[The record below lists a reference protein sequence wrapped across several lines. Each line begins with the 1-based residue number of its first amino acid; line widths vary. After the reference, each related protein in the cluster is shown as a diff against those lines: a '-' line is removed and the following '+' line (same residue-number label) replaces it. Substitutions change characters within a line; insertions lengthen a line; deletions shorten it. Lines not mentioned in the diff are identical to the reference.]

1 MNEIVIYNT
10 ILHVHS
16 NILVH
21 LVMFTFARVF
31 YHSIYFCI
39 IKVFIKNVVIRSH
52 FLGIKITI
60 ALAYKSFYAQLRQLK
75 VVFSAF
81 SEDFNS

>member
-21 LVMFTFARVF
+21 LVMLTFARVF
-31 YHSIYFCI
+31 YHRHLLLYNKSF
-39 IKVFIKNVVIRSH
+39 KNVVIRSN
-52 FLGIKITI
+52 FLAIKITI
-60 ALAYKSFYAQLRQLK
+60 ALAYKSSYAQLRQLK
-75 VVFSAF
+75 VVFLAF